1 MYLTRM
7 PISFWVPP
15 MYLSNV
21 LEVTIYISIE
31 TQCSVTI
38 IQYYI
43 DTNQQRLSGQTKIQQ
58 QVRQKS

>member
-1 MYLTRM
+1 MYLTRT
-7 PISFWVPP
+7 PISFWVLP
-15 MYLSNV
+15 MYLGNV

-43 DTNQQRLSGQTKIQQ
+43 HTNQQRLSGQTKIQQ
-58 QVRQKS
+58 QV